1 MKLMIGSKN
10 PDKIKEIK
18 EILETLDLDI
28 EIYTMSDFDN
38 LPDVVE
44 DHSTIEGNAIK
55 KATEL
60 ANFTGL
66 PTLADDT
73 GFFIDALDGA
83 PGVYAARFAGE
94 NCSYRDNRNKVIK
107 LMETFSDRTASFR
120 TVVALAEPN
129 KLVGTAKGEVLGDIT
144 HAEHG
149 TSGFGYDSIF
159 RLRETGKTFGEM
171 LPNEKHGISHR
182 GRALKAILPQ
192 IKEYFRM

>member
-1 MKLMIGSKN
+1 MIGSKN

-18 EILETLDLDI
+18 EILAKLNLDI
-28 EIYTMSDFDN
+28 ELYSMADFDN

-44 DHSTIEGNAIK
+44 DCDSIEGNAIK

-60 ANFTGL
+60 ADFTKM

-94 NCSYRDNRNKVIK
+94 NCSYRDNRNKALK
-107 LMETFSDRTASFR
+107 LMADKSDRTASFR
-120 TVVALAEPN
+120 TVVALAEPGR
-129 KLVGTAKGEVLGDIT
+129 LVGTAKGEVLGDLT
-144 HAEHG
+144 HNEHG

-171 LPNEKHGISHR
+171 LPQEKHGISHR
-182 GRALKAILPQ
+182 GRALKAVLPI
-192 IKEYFRM
+192 IKEYFKV